1 MTHEQ
6 LLAISLMP
14 AAYLAGSVPFG
25 LLVGLA
31 RGVDVRKAGSGNI
44 GATNVARLL
53 GARYFALVFALDV
66 LKGLLPTLA
75 AGRVLGRG
83 GPELQPMDFLL
94 WLLVAAAAI
103 AGHMF
108 SIFLGFRGGKGV
120 ATGAG
125 AALGVYPYF
134 TAPALVAL
142 LAFIVVFLVWRYVS
156 LGSIAAAVALPVA
169 YVLIGLAMGWPITGR
184 QLPLLVFAILIGGL
198 VIARHRANISRLLA
212 GTEPRAGR
220 SA

>member
-66 LKGLLPTLA
+66 LKALLPTLA
-75 AGRVLGRG
+75 AGWVLRRSGVD
-83 GPELQPMDFLL
+83 LQRADYLL

-125 AALGVYPYF
+125 AALGVFPYF
-134 TAPALVAL
+134 TVPAVIAL
-142 LAFIVVFLVWRYVS
+142 LTFGVVFLIWRYVS
-156 LGSIAAAVALPVA
+156 LGSIVAAACLPVA
-169 YVLIGLAMGWPITGR
+169 YVLIGLAMGWPIVGQ
-184 QLPLLVFAILIGGL
+184 QLPLLVFAILIGGM
-198 VIARHRANISRLLA
+198 VIVRHRANISRLLA
-212 GTEPRAGR
+212 GTEHRVGTPA
-220 SA
+220 